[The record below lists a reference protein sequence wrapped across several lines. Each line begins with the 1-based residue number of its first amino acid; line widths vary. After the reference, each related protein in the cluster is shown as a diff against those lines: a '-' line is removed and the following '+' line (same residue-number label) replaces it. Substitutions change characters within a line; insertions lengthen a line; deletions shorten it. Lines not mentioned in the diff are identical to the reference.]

1 MKRQL
6 ALQWRLSCRVIY
18 RKGVGLMEQYTGK
31 SIFRK
36 VTIGKIFFY
45 EKNQAVVK
53 REKVSDVEAEVKR
66 FEEAK
71 SKAQSQLQTLFE
83 KAQKEVGE
91 AEAAIFEV
99 HMMMLD
105 DEDYCDSVYNI
116 IREQEMNAEYAV
128 AKTGDNFSAM
138 FSEMDDD
145 YMKAR
150 AADVKDISERIVNVL
165 TGNNSDMSGV
175 LEPVILVA
183 DDLAPSETVQMDKSK
198 LLGFVT
204 RFGSSNS
211 HTAILARTMNI
222 PALINVD
229 IKKEWHGKLAV
240 LDGYTGTV
248 IIEPDE
254 DVLSEAKK
262 KIEEDARRQELLKE
276 LKNQETVTVDGRK
289 IHLYANI
296 GSVSDAG
303 AALMNGAEGVGL
315 FRSEFL
321 YLESSTFP
329 TENEQ
334 FIAYKTVAENMA
346 GKKVIIRTLDIGAD
360 KQVDYFNL
368 DKEENPAM
376 GYRAIRICLT
386 QKDIF
391 KTQLRALLRASAF
404 GNISV
409 MFPMIISVDEVR
421 QAKEVLEE
429 AKSELKAE
437 GISYKDVEVGVM
449 IETPAAVMV
458 SEELAKEVDFFSI
471 GTNDLTQYTLA
482 IDRQNPKLDAFYDSH
497 HPAVLRLIQMTI
509 ENGHKGGAWV
519 GICGELGAD
528 TSLTEEFLRMGV
540 DELSVSPSMILQ
552 VREKVRSLDLS

>member
-1 MKRQL
+1 
-6 ALQWRLSCRVIY
+6 
-18 RKGVGLMEQYTGK
+18 MEQYTGK
-31 SIFRK
+31 SIFHK
-36 VTIGKIFFY
+36 VAIGKIFFY

-71 SKAQSQLQTLFE
+71 TEAQSQLQTLYE

-105 DEDYCDSVYNI
+105 DEDYCHSVYNI

-128 AKTGDNFSAM
+128 ARTGDNFSTM
-138 FSEMDDD
+138 FGEMDDD

-150 AADVKDISERIVNVL
+150 AADIRDISDRIVNVL

-183 DDLAPSETVQMDKSK
+183 EDLAPSETVQMDKSK

-204 RFGSSNS
+204 RLGSANS

-240 LDGYTGTV
+240 LDGVTGTV
-248 IIEPDE
+248 IIDPDE
-254 DVLSEAKK
+254 SVLTEAKK
-262 KIEEDARRQELLKE
+262 KVEEDTRRQELLKE
-276 LKNQETVTVDGRK
+276 LKNQETITVDGRK

-303 AALMNGAEGVGL
+303 AALVNGAEGIGL

-329 TENEQ
+329 TEHEQ

-368 DKEENPAM
+368 DKEENPAL

-421 QAKEVLEE
+421 QAKEALEE
-429 AKSELKAE
+429 AKAELKEE
-437 GISYKDVEVGVM
+437 GIYYKDVEVGVM

-471 GTNDLTQYTLA
+471 GTNDLAQYTLA

-528 TSLTEEFLRMGV
+528 TMLTEEFLRMGV
-540 DELSVSPSMILQ
+540 DELSVSPSMVLP
-552 VREKVRSLDLS
+552 VREKVRSLELS